1 MFGIGIHLGQFSYAA
16 VLARVWTRGCHARA
30 GDCGSSL
37 RKQAMWGW
45 ARATER
51 RQGRKVR
58 GWLVWA
64 PVEALRI
71 LPMSL
76 LPVL

>member
-1 MFGIGIHLGQFSYAA
+1 MGAVAGLGIVGA
-16 VLARVWTRGCHARA
+16 VLGHV
-30 GDCGSSL
+30 
-37 RKQAMWGW
+37 GW
-45 ARATER
+45 AGATER
-51 RQGRKVR
+51 RQGRQVR

>member
-1 MFGIGIHLGQFSYAA
+1 MDNSGTQLFLQESGHVGAVAGLGIVGA
-16 VLARVWTRGCHARA
+16 VLGHV
-30 GDCGSSL
+30 
-37 RKQAMWGW
+37 GW

-51 RQGRKVR
+51 RQGRRVR
-58 GWLVWA
+58 GWLVRA

-76 LPVL
+76 LPLL